1 VRSASPAA
9 VVLVA
14 AFVVAAGALAFL
26 ALRIAGAE
34 RSSAEQEVRRRLRA
48 SVESEAERITAL
60 VAHCQERAA
69 TDATAV
75 VLTEG
80 RFVAPEQPRP
90 LLHLSDSG
98 GHDRIGDSMLA
109 EAERLEADRARVA
122 EAESIYRR
130 LAAPA
135 TDAAPAMQIDRR
147 LAMWRLAALLQRT
160 GRGDEAAAE
169 RSAFLELLE
178 GEERATVEG
187 LLARLAKKA
196 ANATDATDA
205 MADDRAE
212 LRRDLLVRIGG
223 GDDEVLFGMLR
234 ESGRADEAALAA
246 RRAEVAAIERL
257 RPLLPELAKRPSG
270 AACDA
275 DGRLVAWTRADDGRQ
290 RIVPC
295 DYRRVAPEPTRGDL
309 SESVDLTGS
318 ISGMVVVAAA
328 SRSEVDAETRRRVR
342 WITGALATLFLIGG
356 GALYWTLRAVR
367 REREAAQ
374 ARAAFVARVSH
385 DLRTPLSVIRMYAET
400 IASGRAETPAQVRE
414 FAGVAARESERLTAL
429 VGQILDFSRAT
440 TMKAGGKARAAD
452 ETIDVGA
459 LLAEAVEEL
468 RGAARAAGMDLSL
481 SVNGNDLRVRG
492 DRAGLKAA
500 LINLVTNALLHAS
513 SGGRAEI
520 KARVNGGEVE
530 IRVSDRGPGIPRE
543 LGQRIFEPF
552 VRGPQARPGG
562 SGLGLALVREVATRH
577 GGRAIAEERLGGGAV
592 FTLALPRAEP
602 PS

>member
-1 VRSASPAA
+1 MRSASPAA
-9 VVLVA
+9 FVLVA
-14 AFVVAAGALAFL
+14 AFVVAAGALTFL

-34 RSSAEQEVRRRLRA
+34 RNAVEQEVQRRLVA
-48 SVESEAERITAL
+48 SVMEETRRIAEL
-60 VAHCQERAA
+60 VASCKARALRDDSA
-69 TDATAV
+69 IV
-75 VLTEG
+75 VKEG
-80 RFVAPEQPRP
+80 RFVSPAEP
-90 LLHLSDSG
+90 LPLEHLRDSG
-98 GHDRIGDSMLA
+98 GSDRVGDSMLA
-109 EAERLEADRARVA
+109 EAERLEVDPARVT

-135 TDAAPAMQIDRR
+135 GEKAGATGADRKV
-147 LAMWRLAALLQRT
+147 ATWRLAALLERSGRT
-160 GRGDEAAAE
+160 EQAAAA
-169 RSAFLELLE
+169 RADFLSQLE
-178 GEERATVEG
+178 GDERATIEG
-187 LLARLAKKA
+187 IFARLA
-196 ANATDATDA
+196 ATASA
-205 MADDRAE
+205 EDREA
-212 LRRDLLVRIGG
+212 LHRDLLLRVGG
-223 GDDEVLFGMLR
+223 RDDEVAVGLLR
-234 ESGRADEAALAA
+234 EAGLFEESAVSA
-246 RRAEVAAIERL
+246 RRAEVASIERL
-257 RPLLPELAKRPSG
+257 RPLLPELAKRPAG

-275 DGRLVAWTRADDGRQ
+275 EGRVVAWARADDGSQ

-295 DYRRVAPEPTRGDL
+295 DYRRVAPEPTQGDL
-309 SESVDLTGS
+309 REMADLS
-318 ISGMVVVAAA
+318 PLVSGMTVVVAAP
-328 SRSEVDAETRRRVR
+328 RSEVDAETRRRVR
-342 WITGALATLFLIGG
+342 WITGAFAALLLIGG
-356 GALYWTLRAVR
+356 AAVYWTLRAAR

-414 FAGVAARESERLTAL
+414 FAGVAAREAERLTAL

-440 TMKAGGKARAAD
+440 MTLAGATAGTKARAAA
-452 ETIDVGA
+452 EAIDVGA
-459 LLAEAVEEL
+459 LLNEAVEEL

-481 SVNGNDLRVRG
+481 AVNGNDLRVRG

-500 LINLVTNALLHAS
+500 LVNLVTNALLHAS

-520 KARVNGGEVE
+520 EARVNGGEIEV
-530 IRVSDRGPGIPRE
+530 RVSDRGPGLPRE

-577 GGRAIAEERLGGGAV
+577 GGRAVAEERLGGGAV